1 MLRVSRAAAALFGDR
16 SATVRR
22 LHPDGGRVGPVLLSF
37 AAYGGFDVGLFLLV
51 FFLIY
56 GGFHFYFFLKVRAAF
71 APGAVIQMILIAFL
85 ILAMMAPIIVRVS
98 ERYGFE
104 TLARVMSWAGYVWMA
119 VLLLFFSV
127 SLLIDL
133 YRLLIHISTLLSG
146 TGAGLWIPSS
156 RTAFSLPAAIA
167 LAMVVY
173 GSFEALNVR
182 TETLEIR
189 SAKIPK
195 SVERIRIVQISDV
208 HVGVLVQGKRLERIL
223 RKVREAAPDLL
234 VSTGDLVDGQIDS
247 MTEAAAQL
255 RAILPRHGKFAVT
268 GNHEFYAGIDEA
280 LDFTA
285 KAGFTALRGGVVTV
299 ADAIDLVGVDD
310 PGMHGPGLEG
320 RSSDR
325 EVLTRANPGHFTI
338 LLKHQPRVEQDG
350 SGAFDLQLSGHTPRG
365 QIFPFSLIT
374 RLVFPFHSGNYRLAD
389 GALLHV
395 SRGTGTWGPPVRFL
409 SPPEITVIDLI
420 PE

>member
-1 MLRVSRAAAALFGDR
+1 MA
-16 SATVRR
+16 
-22 LHPDGGRVGPVLLSF
+22 
-37 AAYGGFDVGLFLLV
+37 LFLLV

-71 APGAVIQMILIAFL
+71 APGAAGQVILVAFL

-98 ERYGFE
+98 ERYGLE
-104 TLARVMSWAGYVWMA
+104 TLARIMSWVGYVWMA

-127 SLLIDL
+127 SLLVDL
-133 YRLLIHISTLLSG
+133 YRLLIHISTLLFG
-146 TGAGLWIPSS
+146 TGVGARIPAA
-156 RTAFSLPAAIA
+156 RTAFFLPAAIA
-167 LAMVVY
+167 LAMVLY

-182 TETLEIR
+182 TEKLEIR

-195 SVERIRIVQISDV
+195 SLERIRIVQISDV
-208 HVGVLVQGKRLERIL
+208 HVGVLIQGKRLARIL

-247 MTEAAAQL
+247 MAGAAAQL
-255 RAILPRHGKFAVT
+255 RAILPRYGKFAVT

-280 LDFTA
+280 LDFTE
-285 KAGFTALRGGVVTV
+285 KAGFTVLRGAV
-299 ADAIDLVGVDD
+299 ATIAGAIDLAGVDD
-310 PGMHGPGLEG
+310 PGMHGPGLGG
-320 RSSDR
+320 RSPDR
-325 EVLTRANPGHFTI
+325 EILARANAGHFTI

-350 SGAFDLQLSGHTPRG
+350 SGAFDLQLSGHTHRG

-374 RLVFPFHSGNYRLAD
+374 RLVFPFHSGNYRPAD

-409 SPPEITVIDLI
+409 SPPEITVIDLM